1 VMKSKEDIFNQ
12 IRDELVNLFD
22 LDSSEIQPEVKIFE
36 DLGLDSI
43 DAVNLVVRIQEITG
57 KRIQPTEF
65 REIQTIQDAVELAYK
80 LSIEEP

>member
-1 VMKSKEDIFNQ
+1 MKNKEDIFNQ

-22 LDSSEIQPEVKIFE
+22 LDISEIQPEVKIFE

-57 KRIQPTEF
+57 KRIQPAEF
-65 REIQTIQDAVELAYK
+65 REIQTIQDAVELAHK
-80 LSIEEP
+80 LSIVEP

>member
-1 VMKSKEDIFNQ
+1 MKSKEDIFNQ

-22 LDSSEIQPEVKIFE
+22 LDSSEIQPDVKIFE

-57 KRIQPTEF
+57 KRIQPAEF

-80 LSIEEP
+80 LSIVEP

>member
-1 VMKSKEDIFNQ
+1 MKSKEDIFNQ

-22 LDSSEIQPEVKIFE
+22 LDSSEIELEVKIFE

-57 KRIQPTEF
+57 KRIQPAEF
-65 REIQTIQDAVELAYK
+65 REIQTIQDAVELAHK
-80 LSIEEP
+80 LSIVEP

>member
-1 VMKSKEDIFNQ
+1 MKSKEDIFNQ

-22 LDSSEIQPEVKIFE
+22 LDSSEIELEVKIFE

-57 KRIQPTEF
+57 KRIQPAEF

-80 LSIEEP
+80 LSIVEP

>member
-1 VMKSKEDIFNQ
+1 MKSKEDIFNQ

-57 KRIQPTEF
+57 ERIQPAEF

-80 LSIEEP
+80 LSIVEP

>member
-1 VMKSKEDIFNQ
+1 MKSKEDIFNQ

-57 KRIQPTEF
+57 KRIQPAEF

-80 LSIEEP
+80 LSIVEP